1 MTSACRLCSTAPDV
15 RRDVWDTPL
24 FESPNFI
31 AVPSLGALVQGWLL
45 LVPRSHVLAMG
56 SLPDSMH
63 DELNEFKAILYAALN
78 ECYGAAVAF
87 EHGPSADNSA
97 AGCGV
102 DHAHLHMVPVTLD
115 LTVEVT
121 PYLPAGVRWT
131 PAGLRECQEAHSNG
145 LDYLYFEK
153 PNERGRIATECALGS
168 QLFRR
173 AIAAELGIP
182 EQYSWR
188 EHPQLRNTMETIKV
202 IRSWQERNQLNSE
215 SRFVAA

>member
-1 MTSACRLCSTAPDV
+1 MTSACRLCSTAPNV
-15 RRDVWDTPL
+15 HRDEWDTPL

-31 AVPSLGALVQGWLL
+31 SVPSLGSLVQGWLL
-45 LVPRSHVLAMG
+45 LVPKRHVLSMG
-56 SLPDSMH
+56 TLPDSMH
-63 DELNEFKAILYAALN
+63 HELNEFKAILCAALT

-87 EHGPSADNSA
+87 EHGPSAENSA

-102 DHAHLHMVPVTLD
+102 DHAHLHIVPTTID
-115 LTVEVT
+115 LAMKVT
-121 PYLPAGVRWT
+121 PYLPAGVKWT
-131 PAGLRECQEAHSNG
+131 PAGLRECQEAHRRG

-153 PNERGRIATECALGS
+153 PNERGWIATDRALGS

-188 EHPQLRNTMETIKV
+188 EHPQLPNTMETIKV
-202 IRSWQERNQLNSE
+202 LRSWQEHNHLNSE
-215 SRFVAA
+215 SHFVAA